1 MLNMTLGKIIVFWG
15 DFFLVTKKN
24 QLLMQRN
31 FMHEKKKMTSV
42 IKF

>member
-15 DFFLVTKKN
+15 VTKKN

-31 FMHEKKKMTSV
+31 FVHEKKKMTSV